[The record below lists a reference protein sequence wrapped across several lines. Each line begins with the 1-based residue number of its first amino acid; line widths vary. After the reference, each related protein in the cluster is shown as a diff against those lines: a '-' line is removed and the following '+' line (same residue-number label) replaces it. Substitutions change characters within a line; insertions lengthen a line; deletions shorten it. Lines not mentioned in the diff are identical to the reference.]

1 MVICG
6 RGGSPGLALAVTL
19 LLSSGAMAAPA
30 EGQDPVLELD
40 PAGTHIDFTVGG
52 FPHSV
57 HGTFALRRGNIR
69 FDPATGRADGL
80 VVADAAS
87 GDSGNRSRDG
97 EMRESILEA
106 QRYPEIRFVPQ
117 QVDGHVAAQGES
129 RVKIRGVL
137 SLHGAAHEVTLD
149 MVIRLAGEE
158 LTASGQLIVP
168 YVEWGMRDPSI
179 FIFRVSDK
187 VEIKISAAGRV
198 ARPPTARVTSGGISG
213 ESEH

>member
-1 MVICG
+1 
-6 RGGSPGLALAVTL
+6 
-19 LLSSGAMAAPA
+19 
-30 EGQDPVLELD
+30 
-40 PAGTHIDFTVGG
+40 
-52 FPHSV
+52 
-57 HGTFALRRGNIR
+57 
-69 FDPATGRADGL
+69 

-106 QRYPEIRFVPQ
+106 HNYPEIRFVPQ
-117 QVDGHVAAQGES
+117 QVDGHVGPQGES

-137 SLHGAAHEVTLD
+137 SLHGGAHEVTLD

-158 LTASGQLIVP
+158 LTATGQLIVP
-168 YVEWGMRDPSI
+168 YVEWGLRDPSV

-187 VEIKISAAGRV
+187 VEIKVRATGRVTWPQAAG
-198 ARPPTARVTSGGISG
+198 VTSGGASG